1 MPIRPIHAL
10 AAASAVLLA
19 GLGAAPP
26 ALAASPVHVVRPGES
41 IQQAVD
47 AARPGDV
54 VQLLA
59 GTYRESV
66 EIGVPDLTLRGIGP
80 ATVIAPTTEPAGSG
94 SPCATAGHGVCVT
107 GTADRIVSGVRIESL
122 TVEGFRKN
130 GLSAS
135 RTDRLSVHRLT
146 VRDNGQQGIGLER
159 STRSVITDNEARD
172 NGQSGVFL
180 ANSVDE
186 EGGALDT
193 RGTVV
198 SGNRLA
204 GNRTGVVLRRT
215 RELTVDHNSV
225 TANCGGVFVV
235 GDEGVPRAGSLTVR
249 QNHVYENN
257 KYCPPTPRLGYIQ
270 GTGILLTGAEDTLVT
285 GNRVEDNNGASEMSG
300 GIVLF
305 PSVVGVPNARIT
317 VRDNLALRN
326 GPADLADRDHGA
338 GHTFAGNT
346 CRVSEPAGRC

>member
-1 MPIRPIHAL
+1 MPIRPTHSL
-10 AAASAVLLA
+10 AGTAAAVLLSS
-19 GLGAAPP
+19 LGAAPP
-26 ALAASPVHVVRPGES
+26 AQAASSLHVVHPGES
-41 IQQAVD
+41 IQRAVD
-47 AARPGDV
+47 GARPGDI
-54 VQLLA
+54 VQLLP

-66 EIGVPDLTLRGIGP
+66 QITVPDLTVRGIGP
-80 ATVIAPTTEPAGSG
+80 ATVIAPPSTQAESA
-94 SPCATAGHGVCVT
+94 CATAGHGVCVT

-122 TVEGFRKN
+122 AVEGFRKN

-135 RTDRLSVHRLT
+135 RTDQLSVHRVL
-146 VRDNGQQGIGLER
+146 VRDNGQQGISLER
-159 STRSVITDNEARD
+159 STRTVITDNEARD

-193 RGTVV
+193 RGTEISRNRLV
-198 SGNRLA
+198 GNRI
-204 GNRTGVVLRRT
+204 GVVLRRT
-215 RELTVDHNSV
+215 RELTVDHNSI

-285 GNRVEDNNGASEMSG
+285 DNRVEDNDGASEMSG

-305 PSVVGVPNARIT
+305 RSVVGAPSSRIT
-317 VRDNLALRN
+317 VRDNVALRN
-326 GPADLADRDHGA
+326 GPADLADRDTGA
-338 GHTFAGNT
+338 GHTFTGNT
-346 CRVSEPAGRC
+346 CQVSEPAGRC